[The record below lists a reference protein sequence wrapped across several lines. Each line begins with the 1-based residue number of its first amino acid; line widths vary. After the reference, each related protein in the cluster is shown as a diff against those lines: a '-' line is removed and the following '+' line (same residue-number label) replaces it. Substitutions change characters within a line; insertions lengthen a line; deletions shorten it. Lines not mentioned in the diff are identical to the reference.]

1 LITNNICRCIYLGRL
16 YCLYIILYIIS
27 SYINYLYMDIR
38 LRIKN
43 EKYHEGCHSCKK
55 ERCCCKRG
63 PTGPRG
69 STGAQGRQG
78 FTGQIGVTGP
88 QGFTGLLGATGA
100 QGFTGQDGATGL
112 QGPTGQDGV
121 TGSQGPTGQDGLTG
135 SQGPTGQDGVTGLQ
149 GPTGQDGVT
158 GLQGPTGQDGVT
170 GSQGPTGQDGVTG
183 SQGPTGLDG
192 PTGSQGPTGQD
203 GSTGSQG
210 PTGQDGVTG
219 AQGPTGLDGV
229 TGSQGPTG
237 LDGPT
242 GTQGPTGSQGIQ
254 SIIGYAEYIR
264 TIQTPNDSVP
274 PGTAFTIDSEI
285 YNSIPALVIASPGAG
300 GTVFTLLLGTYII
313 DYETSLTTAG
323 SMALYIGPDSGSLAI
338 DTNTVSGST
347 TATSWIH
354 GRAILDVPVSLVI
367 AVSSV
372 VGTANVTTAGTASLF
387 MIRLTILKIA

>member
-1 LITNNICRCIYLGRL
+1 
-16 YCLYIILYIIS
+16 
-27 SYINYLYMDIR
+27 
-38 LRIKN
+38 
-43 EKYHEGCHSCKK
+43 
-55 ERCCCKRG
+55 
-63 PTGPRG
+63 
-69 STGAQGRQG
+69 
-78 FTGQIGVTGP
+78 
-88 QGFTGLLGATGA
+88 
-100 QGFTGQDGATGL
+100 L
-112 QGPTGQDGV
+112 QGPTGEDGPTGTQGPPGQDGP
-121 TGSQGPTGQDGLTG
+121 TGSQGPTCL
-135 SQGPTGQDGVTGLQ
+135 
-149 GPTGQDGVT
+149 
-158 GLQGPTGQDGVT
+158 DGVT

-183 SQGPTGLDG
+183 TQGPTGLDG
-192 PTGSQGPTGQD
+192 PTGPQGPTGQD
-203 GSTGSQG
+203 GPTGSQ
-210 PTGQDGVTG
+210 
-219 AQGPTGLDGV
+219 
-229 TGSQGPTG
+229 
-237 LDGPT
+237 GPT

-372 VGTANVTTAGTASLF
+372 VGTANVATAGTASLF